1 MKRQVRL
8 SEQTLRA
15 YLPRDTHIKISV
27 HERIDST
34 NEEAKRLAIG
44 GERDLCL
51 IVAHEQ
57 SAGRGRRG
65 HTFYSPAHTGAYFT
79 LLFTS
84 EEGMASVTSLTSGT
98 AVAVMRA
105 IRRVCGVQ
113 TGIKWVN
120 DLFLDGRKVC
130 GILAESVPM
139 EGNGR
144 AYLIGIG
151 INLSTEAF
159 PEELDGIA
167 GSLSCATD
175 RRAELI
181 AATVEELLP
190 MLRDPSDHA
199 WLADYRTYSTVLG
212 KRMAW
217 EHAEKVYVGVA
228 EELDAEGALML
239 ATDEGERIRISTGSI
254 TLLD

>member
-1 MKRQVRL
+1 MKKQQLTLKEGLEKHL
-8 SEQTLRA
+8 SCGIRVE
-15 YLPRDTHIKISV
+15 V

-34 NEEAKRLAIG
+34 NEEAKRLAMG

-57 SAGRGRRG
+57 SAGRGRQG
-65 HTFYSPAHTGAYFT
+65 HTFYSPAQTGAYFT

-84 EEGMASVTSLTSGT
+84 CEDMASVTSLTSGT

-105 IRRVCGVQ
+105 IRRVCGLQ

-130 GILAESVPM
+130 GILAESLPIRGG
-139 EGNGR
+139 ER

-167 GSLSCATD
+167 GSLSCTTD

-181 AATVEELLP
+181 AAAVEELLP
-190 MLRDPSDHA
+190 MLCDPSDRT
-199 WLADYRTYSTVLG
+199 WLEDYRTYSTVLG
-212 KRMAW
+212 KRIAW
-217 EHAEKVYVGVA
+217 EHTGRVYTGVA
-228 EELDAEGALML
+228 DEIDAEGALKL
-239 ATDEGERIRISTGSI
+239 STDEGECIRISTGSI